1 MAGRIPKKFI
11 DDLLDRVDVV
21 DIIDSRVPLKKAGKD
36 YKACC
41 PFHEEKTPSFTV
53 SADKQFYHCF
63 GCGEHGTA
71 IGFLMNYDR
80 LSFPEAVREL
90 ASQAGLEVPQEARE
104 DAEAARTHT
113 DLLEI
118 LNQADR
124 FFRRQL
130 REHPE
135 AGRVADYLKGR
146 GLSGEIAAE
155 FALGFAPPGWDNLL
169 QELGKDEAA
178 RELMFTAGLTAK
190 KDSGGYY
197 DRFRDRVIFPIHDYR
212 GRVVGFGGRL
222 IPVGEPDAQG
232 SASTQKAGINAAG
245 DTKSGAAKYLNSP
258 ETPVFHKGREVY
270 GLYRARDSIRREQR
284 VLVVEGYMDVVAL
297 AQFGID
303 YACATL
309 GTATTTGHIERL
321 FRFAAEIVFAF
332 DGDKAGRQ
340 AAWRALE
347 NVLPAIAAGR
357 QASFLFIPEGED
369 PDSLVRKEGSE
380 AFVQRVVD
388 AKPLGEYLIESLAE
402 KVDLGRMDGRAR
414 MVELARPL
422 IEKLPDGVFRQMV
435 VEKLGERSH
444 VKAENLSTLLGS
456 SKTAAS
462 NKRVTRPWRSGNAGL
477 QGPPPLMRR
486 AVALI
491 LHQPRLAQ
499 LIPQPEEIAGLEV
512 RGGALLAEMVQVVLS
527 RPEVTSARLLE
538 YFRDSEHYSHLE
550 KLAVWQDSV
559 GEQGIEAEF
568 TDLMARLHR
577 ESLRER
583 LNQLWAKGPDLS
595 ESEKQE
601 SREIRKKLD
610 QPESD

>member
-53 SADKQFYHCF
+53 SPDKQFYHCF

-104 DAEAARTHT
+104 DPEAARTHN

-130 REHPE
+130 REHPQ
-135 AGRVADYLKGR
+135 AGRVTGYLKER

-169 QELGKDEAA
+169 QELGKDEAT
-178 RELMFTAGLTAK
+178 RELMATAGLTAK
-190 KDSGGYY
+190 RDSGGYY

-212 GRVVGFGGRL
+212 GRVVGFGGRS
-222 IPVGEPDAQG
+222 IGEGEP
-232 SASTQKAGINAAG
+232 
-245 DTKSGAAKYLNSP
+245 KYLNSP

-357 QASFLFIPEGED
+357 QASFLFMPEGED

-422 IEKLPDGVFRQMV
+422 IEKLPDGVFKQMV
-435 VEKLGERSH
+435 MEKLGERSH

-499 LIPQPEEIAGLEV
+499 LIPQPEAIAGLEV

-538 YFRDSEHYSHLE
+538 HFRDSEHYSHLE

-568 TDLMARLHR
+568 TDLMTRLHR

-595 ESEKQE
+595 DSEKQE

-610 QPESD
+610 QSESD